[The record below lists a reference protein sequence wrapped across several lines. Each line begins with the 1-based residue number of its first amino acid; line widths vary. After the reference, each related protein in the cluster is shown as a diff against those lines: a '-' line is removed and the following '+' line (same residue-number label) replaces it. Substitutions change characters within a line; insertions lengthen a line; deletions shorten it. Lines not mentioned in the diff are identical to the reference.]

1 MKKLFTYLF
10 LILFSLQTPLLADDS
25 SKYITKKKESKYI
38 TKKKE
43 SKYITKKKEGKY
55 ITKKESK
62 KKNAKV
68 LLLIPLYLFL

>member
-10 LILFSLQTPLLADDS
+10 LILFTFQTPLLADDS
-25 SKYITKKKESKYI
+25 SKYINKKKESKYI
-38 TKKKE
+38 
-43 SKYITKKKEGKY
+43 IKKKEGKY

-62 KKNAKV
+62 KKNATI